1 MVEQDLNQDC
11 WLRTV
16 ADPLLLPHPQSS
28 SPSLSAAF
36 PDNPSVLGELCSTL
50 SHLTVRNEFCQE
62 VVDLGGLGILVALLA
77 NCNNHQ
83 VGIQSCLKVQHPLT
97 LISI

>member
-1 MVEQDLNQDC
+1 MEQDSNQDC
-11 WLRTV
+11 WLGAV
-16 ADPLLLPHPQSS
+16 AGPLLLPHPHSS

-36 PDNPSVLGELCSTL
+36 PDNPSVLSELCSTL

-77 NCNNHQ
+77 NGNNHQ
-83 VGIQSCLKVQHPLT
+83 VGTQSCLKVQRPLT